1 MRDSTVIDKIYG
13 GLLRLC
19 SNGDF
24 NFEKFKGRWGYKT
37 SETYLNNKLDFIEK
51 VRMLA
56 KDCDIKYYDGS
67 FYMYDD
73 KINLI

>member
-24 NFEKFKGRWGYKT
+24 NFEKFKGR
-37 SETYLNNKLDFIEK
+37 
-51 VRMLA
+51 
-56 KDCDIKYYDGS
+56 
-67 FYMYDD
+67 
-73 KINLI
+73 